1 MTDLLKRLR
10 EAYAEHIPQWS
21 ILKEAADALES
32 AGELPEEDEHQKTD
46 ARLTYGNHSGELI
59 NKYRTAYSA
68 LAARLYRSDEMWK
81 EWQEKCVA
89 SEGELSRTL
98 KLSEGVN
105 VACAEYRKLLK
116 QADSR
121 IAELEQ
127 KFSVIYDGN
136 AVYAEMS
143 VHAHART
150 SPENVSDTLDSVNR
164 IWKQLSTDKGEG

>member
-1 MTDLLKRLR
+1 MTERTDFVKRLR

-32 AGELPEEDEHQKTD
+32 AGELPDEPRQLEVWRQGTD
-46 ARLTYGNHSGELI
+46 PYIMSEGPASVIGYIDTL
-59 NKYRTAYSA
+59 RTASA
-68 LAARLYRSDEMWK
+68 LAARLYRSNEMWK

-116 QADSR
+116 QAESR
-121 IAELEQ
+121 IAELQGELALSSVQNDRLMDNLAKFEARVAELGQ
-127 KFSVIYDGN
+127 K
-136 AVYAEMS
+136 A
-143 VHAHART
+143 
-150 SPENVSDTLDSVNR
+150 
-164 IWKQLSTDKGEG
+164 